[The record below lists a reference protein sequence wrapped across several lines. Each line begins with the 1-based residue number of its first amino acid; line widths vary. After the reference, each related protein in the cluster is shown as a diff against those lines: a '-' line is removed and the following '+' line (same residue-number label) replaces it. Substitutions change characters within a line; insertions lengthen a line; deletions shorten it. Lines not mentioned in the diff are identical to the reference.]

1 MTLYEAIKARHS
13 VRAFLD
19 LPIPADIQQTLQAGI
34 DRCNREGDLHIRLVT
49 DDPSLFDSRL
59 ATYGKFRGVRHCLVL
74 SGRKADDL
82 NERCGYYGERLVLL
96 AQTLGLNTCWVVL
109 TFSKKKTARYVP
121 EGDKLVCVIAIGYGE
136 TQGHPHKIKDYK
148 DVCDVAAPTE
158 AFRRGVEA
166 ALLAPTAINQQRF
179 SISLKDGRPV
189 IKAQWG
195 FYSDIDLGIVKLH
208 FELGQESSSRPRN
221 QTLNK

>member
-1 MTLYEAIKARHS
+1 MTIQEAIKVRHS
-13 VRAFLD
+13 VRAFLPS
-19 LPIPADIQQTLQAGI
+19 PIPEDIQRTLQAEI
-34 DRCNREGDLHIRLVT
+34 DRCNREGGLHIRLVT

-74 SGRKADDL
+74 SGPKADDL
-82 NERCGYYGERLVLL
+82 NHRCGYYGERLVLL

-136 TQGHPHKIKDYK
+136 TQGHGHKIKSYK
-148 DVCDVAAPTE
+148 DVCDVEAPSE

-166 ALLAPTAINQQRF
+166 ALLAPTAVNQQRF
-179 SISLKDGRPV
+179 KITLVDGKPV
-189 IKAQWG
+189 IKALWG

-208 FELGQESSSRPRN
+208 FELGSESA
-221 QTLNK
+221 THL

>member
-13 VRAFLD
+13 VRAFLS
-19 LPIPADIQQTLQAGI
+19 LPIPEATQQALQAEI
-34 DRCNREGDLHIRLVT
+34 DRCQCEGGLHIRLVT

-74 SGRKADDL
+74 SGPKADDL

-109 TFSKKKTARYVP
+109 TFSKKHTAKYVP

-136 TQGHPHKIKDYK
+136 TQGHSHKIKRYEE
-148 DVCDVAAPTE
+148 VCDVKQPSE

-166 ALLAPTAINQQRF
+166 ALLAPTAVNQQRF
-179 SISLKDGRPV
+179 KISEVDGKPV

-208 FELGQESSSRPRN
+208 FELGMKGE
-221 QTLNK
+221 